1 MLTRQHR
8 IELDARDPLAP
19 LRAQF
24 ELPEGVI
31 YLDGNSL
38 GPLPRSARERARLVI
53 EEQWGRDLIASWN
66 RAGWFALPRRLGD
79 RLAPL
84 IGAGPGEVVVT
95 DTTSVNLFKVLAAAL
110 RRKPQRKV
118 IVSERD
124 NFPTDLYIATGV
136 ADFLQQGHRIRL
148 VEDFDGLSEDV
159 AVLLLTHINYRTGAM

>member
-1 MLTRQHR
+1 MLTRQHC

-38 GPLPRSARERARLVI
+38 GPLPRSARERARLVL

-66 RAGWFALPRRLGD
+66 KAGWFALPQRLGD

-110 RRKPQRKV
+110 RRNPQRKI

-124 NFPTDLYIATGV
+124 NFPTDLYIAQGMV
-136 ADFLQQGHRIRL
+136 EFLQQGHSIRL
-148 VEDFDGLSEDV
+148 VDEVIPSLNE
-159 AVLLLTHINYRTGAM
+159 